1 MIGDRRKADID
12 RRQTKVEKERRIDF
26 VIILIAILC
35 LLIAQLQYR
44 LWLGD
49 GGRQEVKE
57 YQQQLDILTKEAKEK
72 KERNDALYAE
82 VLDLRKGEEAI
93 EERARYELG
102 MVKENETFFQV
113 IE

>member
-1 MIGDRRKADID
+1 MEQLPRGEIKYFSLPLIIYLNSM
-12 RRQTKVEKERRIDF
+12 KF
-26 VIILIAILC
+26 VKTLIVVLL

-49 GGRQEVKE
+49 GGRQEVVE
-57 YQQQLDILTKEAKEK
+57 YQQRLDILTKEAKEK
-72 KERNDALYAE
+72 EERNDALYAE
-82 VLDLRKGEEAI
+82 VLDLRKGEAAI

-102 MVKENETFFQV
+102 MIKENETFFQI